1 MNIRSILLII
11 ILFMLS
17 LSVKA
22 EIKVKH
28 YNHKDG
34 LNEYVYDIRQ
44 DSYGLI
50 WLSTHGGLYSYN
62 GRQFVC
68 HIDSV
73 TQPPLAGYDWMPHT
87 EMERYVAEGM
97 KAGNTMMPKLDIRCS
112 LTDKDGNL
120 WIGNNEGLWMIYRER
135 QVFSA
140 IDIGE
145 EILCLFQ
152 TSAGDI
158 LMTTRNGHIC
168 RLDSMLNPIAYLT
181 ASGRWT
187 TKKERCGYVV
197 MQIVETTDRSLYLAA
212 RQQGLLRLSPL
223 GTNITDGY
231 SVSDVFGTDCAFI
244 KNLYAICPYGNDVL
258 WTASLKSG
266 LGRVAISTASDTNSY
281 EVTNYNKLSGGHLLS
296 DNFRCF
302 TPLSDDR
309 LLAGSDNG
317 IYLISNNTKTNEVP
331 LYSVWGDGKTDDD
344 EIRNSC
350 ILSLLTFGDNV
361 YIGTSGGGLSVAS
374 KASFISKQPLFTT
387 YTKEENGLPSNVIY
401 TMAADS
407 GNRIWGFCDYG
418 MFTTDPHYPMMISY
432 KTDSPS
438 FSIGNALLLPD
449 GRMLKGTLN
458 GIFSIHTDSIYNRKS
473 HHEILLQTYSDNP
486 ETGLQSFGVGD
497 TLILPQSTDN
507 IRLGIAVLDYRREA
521 SLPVAYRCQPDS
533 VWEITSEDKGI
544 TIDNLPYGYTVLEVC
559 SANSYGN
566 WFPNNRNLVIYNPYP
581 WMRIVIM
588 TLGVVALVVISIQVW
603 LFIKRRMPVSNQGT
617 DSAVSLFDDLPT
629 LTDEQNA
636 FRQQVRN
643 AILTHL
649 DHPDFTVGY
658 LAELLNMSHNSLIT
672 KIRENFGQKPIE
684 LITAI
689 RMQAAQEMLQKSS
702 YSVSEIAYRLGYNDP
717 KYFARVYKKVIGK
730 TPTESRIKTE

>member
-44 DSYGLI
+44 DRYGLI
-50 WLSTHGGLYSYN
+50 WLSTHGGLYSFD

-231 SVSDVFGTDCAFI
+231 SVSDVFGIDCGFI

-302 TPLSDDR
+302 TPLADER

-401 TMAADS
+401 AMAADS

-458 GIFSIHTDSIYNRKS
+458 GLFSFHTDSIYNRKS
-473 HHEILLQTYSDNP
+473 HHEILLQTYSDDA
-486 ETGLQSFGVGD
+486 EIGLQSFVVGD

-521 SLPVAYRCQPDS
+521 SLPVAYRCLPDS

-566 WFPNNRNLVIYNPYP
+566 WFASNRNVVIYNPYP

-689 RMQAAQEMLQKSS
+689 RMQAAHEMLQKSS

-730 TPTESRIKTE
+730 TPSESRIKTE

>member
-1 MNIRSILLII
+1 MNIRIF
-11 ILFMLS
+11 ILFLLFS
-17 LSVKA
+17 LPLHAMSG
-22 EIKVKH
+22 IKVKH
-28 YNHKDG
+28 YNHEDG

-44 DSYGLI
+44 DRSGLI
-50 WLSTHGGLYSYN
+50 WLSTHGGLYSFD

-73 TQPPLAGYDWMPHT
+73 TQPPLPGYDWMPHT
-87 EMERYVAEGM
+87 DMERYVADGM
-97 KAGNTMMPKLDIRCS
+97 KTGNAIMPKLDIRCS

-120 WIGNNEGLWMIYRER
+120 WIGNNEGLWMIYQE
-135 QVFSA
+135 QHIFST

-152 TSAGDI
+152 TSAGNI

-168 RLDSMLNPIAYLT
+168 RLDSMLNPVAYLT
-181 ASGRWT
+181 AEGSWT
-187 TKKERCGYVV
+187 SKKERCGYVV

-212 RQQGLLRLSPL
+212 RQLGLIRLSPL
-223 GTNITDGY
+223 GTSIADGY
-231 SVSDVFGTDCAFI
+231 SITDVFGTDCGFV
-244 KNLYAICPYGNDVL
+244 KNVYAICPYGNDTF
-258 WTASLKSG
+258 WIASLKSG
-266 LGRVAISTASDTNSY
+266 LGRVAISTASDTNCY
-281 EVTNYNKLSGGHLLS
+281 KVTNYNKLSGGHLLS

-302 TPLSDDR
+302 APLTDDF

-317 IYLISNNTKTNEVP
+317 IYLINNNAKANEVP
-331 LYSVWGDGKTDDD
+331 EFSVWGDVKTDNDG
-344 EIRNSC
+344 IRNSC
-350 ILSLLTFGDNV
+350 ILSLLTFGDKV

-401 TMAADS
+401 TMATDS

-418 MFTTDPHYPMMISY
+418 MFVTDPHYSMMIPY
-432 KTDSPS
+432 KTANPS
-438 FSIGNALLLPD
+438 FSIGNALLLTD

-458 GIFSIHTDSIYNRKS
+458 GLLSFHTDSINDNRG
-473 HHEILLQTYSDNP
+473 HHEILIQSYSDDA
-486 ETGLQSFGVGD
+486 ESRLRSFVIGD

-507 IRLGIAVLDYRREA
+507 IRLAITVLDYHREA
-521 SLPVAYRCQPDS
+521 SLPVVYRCLPDS

-544 TIDNLPYGYTVLEVC
+544 TIDNLPYGYTVLEIR

-566 WFPNNRNLVIYNPYP
+566 WTGSSRKVVIYNPYP
-581 WMRIVIM
+581 WIRILIVV
-588 TLGVVALVVISIQVW
+588 LGVVALVVIGILAW
-603 LFIKRRMPVSNQGT
+603 LFIKRRMPVSNQRT
-617 DSAVSLFDDLPT
+617 DSVVSLFDELPT

-672 KIRENFGQKPIE
+672 KIRESFGQKPIE

-730 TPTESRIKTE
+730 TPSETRIKTE